1 MLLIFIPILYTAVSS
16 ALRGI
21 MYNFIDHEIKMEI
34 FLFLWNI
41 AVFVINMHM
50 HVYFF
55 YFFYVPS

>member
-1 MLLIFIPILYTAVSS
+1 
-16 ALRGI
+16 

-55 YFFYVPS
+55 LCALIIFNQKMTFLPYCNNVSSFL